1 MSEKPKV
8 IEAAREEMKR
18 ACVSLMDQNNPL
30 EVMFGAHLC
39 NTRMRFD
46 FLLRCTSRSDVA
58 YAVECL
64 RKHEL
69 DFITALCELQG
80 LSVESAKKLAEGM
93 HGHAMMIRPDIRVA
107 DAGVTTDMD
116 PLLKHIIQKGKPHE

>member
-1 MSEKPKV
+1 MSEESKV

-18 ACVSLMDQNNPL
+18 ACVSLMDHNNPF

-39 NTRMRFD
+39 NTRMSFD

-58 YAVECL
+58 YAVERL

-69 DFITALCELQG
+69 DFITALCELHG

-93 HGHAMMIRPDIRVA
+93 HGHAMMIRADVRAA
-107 DAGVTTDMD
+107 DAEVPTDMD
-116 PLLKHIIQKGKPHE
+116 PLLKHILQKGKPHE